1 MRHTQEP
8 SVKTRISM
16 FLKQNLNG
24 CSQEHKKP
32 SRQSTKRN
40 HATTGEKENHS
51 YHMNRDNLHTTTT
64 LGSLDNVNIVSLN
77 QLLFVLHADV
87 R

>member
-8 SVKTRISM
+8 SVETISNINVS
-16 FLKQNLNG
+16 KQNLNE

-32 SRQSTKRN
+32 SRQSTKHN
-40 HATTGEKENHS
+40 HATTGGGKKKKKKNHS

-64 LGSLDNVNIVSLN
+64 LGSLDNVNIVLLN
-77 QLLFVLHADV
+77 QL
-87 R
+87 

>member
-1 MRHTQEP
+1 MDAA
-8 SVKTRISM
+8 K
-16 FLKQNLNG
+16 
-24 CSQEHKKP
+24 
-32 SRQSTKRN
+32 STKSQ
-40 HATTGEKENHS
+40 ADKVLSVIMLPQGKKIKKKNHS

>member
-1 MRHTQEP
+1 MNAA
-8 SVKTRISM
+8 K
-16 FLKQNLNG
+16 
-24 CSQEHKKP
+24 
-32 SRQSTKRN
+32 STKSQ
-40 HATTGEKENHS
+40 ADKVLSVIMLPQGEKKNHS

>member
-1 MRHTQEP
+1 MDAA
-8 SVKTRISM
+8 K
-16 FLKQNLNG
+16 
-24 CSQEHKKP
+24 
-32 SRQSTKRN
+32 STKSQ
-40 HATTGEKENHS
+40 ADKVLSVIMLPQEKKKKNHS

>member
-1 MRHTQEP
+1 MDAA
-8 SVKTRISM
+8 K
-16 FLKQNLNG
+16 
-24 CSQEHKKP
+24 
-32 SRQSTKRN
+32 STKSQ
-40 HATTGEKENHS
+40 ADKVLSVIMLPQEKKKNHS

>member
-1 MRHTQEP
+1 MDAA
-8 SVKTRISM
+8 K
-16 FLKQNLNG
+16 
-24 CSQEHKKP
+24 
-32 SRQSTKRN
+32 STKSQADRVLSVIMLPQ
-40 HATTGEKENHS
+40 GKKKNHS
-51 YHMNRDNLHTTTT
+51 YHMNRDNLHTTTI

>member
-8 SVKTRISM
+8 SVKTISNTNVS
-16 FLKQNLNG
+16 KQNLNE

-32 SRQSTKRN
+32 SRQSTKHN
-40 HATTGEKENHS
+40 HATTAGGKEKKNHS

-64 LGSLDNVNIVSLN
+64 LGSLDNVNIVLLN
-77 QLLFVLHADV
+77 QL
-87 R
+87 

>member
-1 MRHTQEP
+1 
-8 SVKTRISM
+8 
-16 FLKQNLNG
+16 
-24 CSQEHKKP
+24 
-32 SRQSTKRN
+32 
-40 HATTGEKENHS
+40 
-51 YHMNRDNLHTTTT
+51 MNRDNLHTTTT